1 MKIGSANKIQ
11 DINANT
17 GGRAYYENIDL
28 FRDKYLKGFKP
39 LRSPDY
45 DIFKIFKPY
54 AVDKIPEVVL
64 NTYKLKG
71 IEFGNWVNQPR
82 RLDFCLNLFI
92 GLYDLNKIVKF
103 NNNIGINKNVG
114 VAYGARGKK
123 GALAHY
129 EPYTNVINLS
139 RDRRVD
145 KLFVDFFGE
154 PLVQAKKNF
163 SLYTQYKNQSRKEKS
178 GFGSFAHE
186 YGHAIDYIIADK
198 YLGRRKALSGGSV
211 TLTSDKN
218 PKRALTTYDK
228 AFELAY
234 DNRGLFIDQA
244 FYDCLTPLLFD
255 NSGKPTGYYKRM
267 YEFATK
273 KKNTYWIR
281 HNEIWARVFE
291 TFVAYK
297 LSKQGIKNY
306 FLTGEGKGKYK
317 DELKTNFGK
326 VYPTYNELIK
336 VEKKIDQFLELV
348 SKKIN

>member
-1 MKIGSANKIQ
+1 MRIGSANKIQ

-17 GGRAYYENIDL
+17 GGRAYFENIDL
-28 FRDKYLKGFKP
+28 FKDKYLKGFKP
-39 LRSPDY
+39 LRSPNF

-54 AVDKIPEVVL
+54 AIDKIPEVVL
-64 NTYKLKG
+64 NTFKLKG

-82 RLDFCLNLFI
+82 RLDFCINLFI

-114 VAYGARGKK
+114 VSYGARGVK

-129 EPYTNVINLS
+129 EADTNVINLS

-145 KLFVDFFGE
+145 KLFVDIFGQPE
-154 PLVQAKKNF
+154 IQAKKNF
-163 SLYTQYKNQSRKEKS
+163 DIYTRYKNQSRQFNS

-198 YLGRRKALSGGSV
+198 YVARYKALSGGSV
-211 TLTSDKN
+211 TLTN
-218 PKRALTTYDK
+218 PNNAQRALVTYDNGFNIGMK
-228 AFELAY
+228 SSNIEL
-234 DNRGLFIDQA
+234 A

-306 FLTGEGKGKYK
+306 FLTAQGKGKYK
-317 DELKTNFGK
+317 EELGTLYNK

>member
-1 MKIGSANKIQ
+1 MRIGSANKIQ
-11 DINANT
+11 DINANK

-28 FRDKYLKGFKP
+28 FKDKYLKGFKP
-39 LRSPDY
+39 LRSPNY

-103 NNNIGINKNVG
+103 NNNIGINKIISVS
-114 VAYGARGKK
+114 YGARGVK

-129 EPYTNVINLS
+129 EPLTNIINLS

-145 KLFVDFFGE
+145 KLFVDFSTGM
-154 PLVQAKKNF
+154 PLAQAKNNF
-163 SLYTQYKNQSRKEKS
+163 DQYTKFKNQSRKEHS

-186 YGHAIDYIIADK
+186 YGHAIDYIIAK
-198 YLGRRKALSGGSV
+198 KLNRGVALSGGSV
-211 TLTSDKN
+211 TLKN
-218 PKRALTTYDK
+218 PKNPQRALID
-228 AFELAY
+228 Y
-234 DNRGLFIDQA
+234 DNSFQMANDADNIEIA

-255 NSGKPTGYYKRM
+255 NLGKPTKYYDRM
-267 YEFATK
+267 YDYATK
-273 KKNTYWIR
+273 RKNIYWIKQ
-281 HNEIWARVFE
+281 NEIWARVFE
-291 TFVAYK
+291 TFIAYK
-297 LSKQGIKNY
+297 LSKQGIKNF

-317 DELKTNFGK
+317 DELQENFNK
-326 VYPTYNELIK
+326 VYPTFNELIK
-336 VEKKIDQFLELV
+336 VEKKIDHFLELV

>member
-17 GGRAYYENIDL
+17 GGRAYWENIDL
-28 FRDKYLKGFKP
+28 FTVKYLKGFKP
-39 LRSPDY
+39 LRSPNY
-45 DIFKIFKPY
+45 DIYKVFKPY

-129 EPYTNVINLS
+129 EPWSNIINIS

-145 KLFVDFFGE
+145 KLFVDFFTGM

-163 SLYTQYKNQSRKEKS
+163 SLYTQYKNQSRKENS

-198 YLGRRKALSGGSV
+198 YLHRGVALSGGSV

-218 PKRALTTYDK
+218 PQRALIN
-228 AFELAY
+228 Y
-234 DNRGLFIDQA
+234 DNGFQMADDADKIELA

-267 YEFATK
+267 YEYATK

-317 DELKTNFGK
+317 DELKSNFGR
-326 VYPTYNELIK
+326 VYPTFNELIK
-336 VEKKIDQFLELV
+336 VEKKIDHFLELV